1 MVSIPAQEQPDVP
14 QELSG
19 QYATHDVTNQPPPPA
34 PYDASEDTAL
44 LEGLR
49 REGAGW
55 AEEDIRRLGLRAGS
69 VEAQEWGE
77 LANRHEPELRTH
89 DRYGH
94 RVDEVEFHPSWHHLM
109 RVAVAEGLAGA
120 PWADERPGAHVA
132 RTAGGLVWGHTEAG
146 HGCPTSMTY
155 AAVPVLRRQP
165 ELAKVYEP
173 LLTSR
178 EYDPELRVPT
188 EKRGLLA
195 GMGMTEKQG
204 GSDVR
209 TNTTVATPTAEPG
222 VYTLRG
228 HKWFTSAP
236 MCDVFLV
243 LAQAPGGLSCFL
255 VPRVLPDGSRNT
267 FRIQRLKDKLG
278 NRSNAS
284 SEPEFDGT
292 VAWLV
297 GPEGRGVKTI
307 IEMVNCT
314 RLDCV
319 MSSATLMRKT
329 LVEAGHHVRHRS
341 AFGARLI
348 DQPLMRNVL
357 ADLALE
363 SEAAT
368 TLTLRLAGAADRAVR
383 GDDADGA
390 ETAFRRIATAVGK
403 YWVTKRGPAFT
414 AEALECLGGN
424 GYVEESGMPRHY
436 REAPAAVDLGGFGE
450 RQHPRRTAGVEQGA
464 GHRGGALRRTRPGAG
479 GRRPAGRGGHP
490 PEEPARGR
498 FRGRCP
504 PPGRADGPDPPGL
517 PAGPALPRSDRRRLL
532 RDPTGRRLGARVRD
546 AAGCRRCGRDL
557 GAGAVGR
564 GVRPAREVGRRSGAS
579 ADRRTLRP
587 VHDGGVESA
596 GRTGEADRRGG
607 PARQIGGADRRDGD
621 AVDAGA
627 RPAPRRRG
635 RTRPRPRPRSRA
647 AHPLARPPPFSPHP
661 VVRPLPF
668 SRHPVVRPPHNG
680 PNRAHS

>member
-1 MVSIPAQEQPDVP
+1 MVSTLDEQPAYGGP
-14 QELSG
+14 G
-19 QYATHDVTNQPPPPA
+19 THDVTNQAPPLT
-34 PYDASEDTAL
+34 PYDASDDTAL

-49 REGAGW
+49 REDAGW
-55 AEEDIRRLGLRAGS
+55 AEEDLRRLGRLAGS
-69 VEAQEWGE
+69 AQAQEWAD

-89 DRYGH
+89 DRYGN

-109 RVAVAEGLAGA
+109 RTAVGEGLAA
-120 PWADERPGAHVA
+120 SPWADDRPGAHVV

-155 AAVPVLRRQP
+155 AAVPALRRQP
-165 ELAKVYEP
+165 ELAKLYEP

-178 EYDPELRVPT
+178 EYDPVLQEPT
-188 EKRGLLA
+188 KKRGLLA

-209 TNTTVATPTAEPG
+209 TNTTAATPTAEPG

-243 LAQAPGGLSCFL
+243 LAQARGGLSCFL
-255 VPRVLPDGSRNT
+255 VPRVLPDGTRNT

-284 SEPEFDGT
+284 SEPEFDRT

-297 GPEGRGVKTI
+297 GPEGQGVKTI

-319 MSSATLMRKT
+319 MMSAALMRKS
-329 LVEAGHHVRHRS
+329 LVEAGHHARHRS
-341 AFGARLI
+341 AFGARLV

-368 TLTLRLAGAADRAVR
+368 TLTLRLAGAADRAIR
-383 GDDADGA
+383 GDDVDGSEA
-390 ETAFRRIATAVGK
+390 AFRRIATAVGK

-424 GYVEESGMPRHY
+424 GYVEDSGMPRHY
-436 REAPAAVDLGGFGE
+436 REAPLLSIWEGSGNVNALDVLRALSREPGTAEALFGELALARGADARLDAAVTRLKTGLSEASPATARRLVEQMALALQASLLVRHAPAAVADTFCATRLGGDWGHAFGTL
-450 RQHPRRTAGVEQGA
+450 PRTADLDTIVE
-464 GHRGGALRRTRPGAG
+464 R
-479 GRRPAGRGGHP
+479 
-490 PEEPARGR
+490 
-498 FRGRCP
+498 
-504 PPGRADGPDPPGL
+504 
-517 PAGPALPRSDRRRLL
+517 ALP
-532 RDPTGRRLGARVRD
+532 
-546 AAGCRRCGRDL
+546 
-557 GAGAVGR
+557 
-564 GVRPAREVGRRSGAS
+564 
-579 ADRRTLRP
+579 
-587 VHDGGVESA
+587 GG
-596 GRTGEADRRGG
+596 GG
-607 PARQIGGADRRDGD
+607 
-621 AVDAGA
+621 
-627 RPAPRRRG
+627 
-635 RTRPRPRPRSRA
+635 
-647 AHPLARPPPFSPHP
+647 
-661 VVRPLPF
+661 
-668 SRHPVVRPPHNG
+668 
-680 PNRAHS
+680 